1 MDVHVYLLSSFNSEL
16 LLCYY
21 SIIII
26 IIIIIIIVVIVV
38 VYSCLYL
45 GYFLLLTYLYFT
57 ILLISL
63 NVKDLVLDND
73 Y

>member
-1 MDVHVYLLSSFNSEL
+1 MDVHVYLLSSFYSEL

-26 IIIIIIIVVIVV
+26 IIIIVVMVV
-38 VYSCLYL
+38 VYSCLYI

-57 ILLISL
+57 VLLISL